1 MPPPDPTLIER
12 VAGEFGVNEGLIEKD
27 WHVVQAIAAL
37 AAADHGGM
45 RPVFSGG
52 TSLSKGWGVIK
63 RFSEDID
70 FKVDQPAVPSK
81 GVAEKSRSE
90 YRKMILKRLEGTGL
104 KLGKVEVASASQFF
118 SADLEYQPAFRVPTG
133 FRPHLLLQMKFTPP
147 ARPSTV
153 RPIQSLIGQYGQKS
167 PETNFPCIA
176 LVETAADKMS
186 ALSWRVIDR
195 NRDDPNDDPTIV
207 RHLHDLAA
215 IENRID
221 VNDFAD
227 LAADTIA
234 RDVAS
239 RAKRGK
245 PTSLGDRLDLM
256 IQRLKT
262 DQGWKKDYDGF
273 VRPYSYAPEA
283 DQISFEVA
291 VGACERF
298 AARIKNRKSG

>member
-1 MPPPDPTLIER
+1 MPPPNSSLIER
-12 VAGEFGVNEGLIEKD
+12 VAGAFGVNEGLIEKD

-70 FKVDQPAVPSK
+70 FKVGQPAAPSK
-81 GVAEKSRSE
+81 EAAERSRSE
-90 YRKMILKRLEGTGL
+90 YRKMILKYLEGTGL
-104 KLGKVEVASASQFF
+104 KLGEVEIASASQFF
-118 SADLEYQPAFRVPTG
+118 SADLVYQPIFRIPSG
-133 FRPHLLLQMKFTPP
+133 FRPHLLLQMRFAHP
-147 ARPSTV
+147 ARPPTV
-153 RPIQSLIGQYGQKS
+153 RSIQSLISQYGQKS

-186 ALSWRVIDR
+186 ALAWRVIER
-195 NRDDPNDDPTIV
+195 NRADPNDDPTIV

-221 VNDFAD
+221 VTNFVG

-239 RAKRGK
+239 RAKSGK
-245 PTSLGDRLDLM
+245 PMSLEDRLDLM

-283 DQISFEVA
+283 DQISFEA
-291 VGACERF
+291 AIGACERF
-298 AARIKNRKSG
+298 AERIKNRRSG